1 MVFTYLQLRCLA
13 ARVMCNVIPRT
24 QVRSF
29 ESRGEKSEDSASR
42 LRETRRP
49 FPPHATDNETSSP
62 REKQPSAIQLEQR
75 WNQQRDGATGE
86 GIFVSPLAKLAA
98 KLVAR
103 ESGKETRNEQLDER
117 CRASVFPTAP
127 ASAISRG
134 TRRKSG
140 AQIRITR
147 RTTAQLKLRSR
158 DQRKRN
164 ARPTKNQTR
173 ISCLVPCL
181 PLNHPPPAGG
191 GCFWGRGGGGVVRVE
206 KFLAERALP
215 SLLFTARE
223 RVTRHRWTASLS
235 RVPPSPSARYLF
247 PNTPSKHARTLP
259 PNHTFSKHD
268 RVHIHGEVPYT
279 R

>member
-1 MVFTYLQLRCLA
+1 MGRNRRIQHHDCEKPDVHFLR
-13 ARVMCNVIPRT
+13 
-24 QVRSF
+24 
-29 ESRGEKSEDSASR
+29 
-42 LRETRRP
+42 
-49 FPPHATDNETSSP
+49 ATDNETSSP
-62 REKQPSAIQLEQR
+62 REKQPSAIQLEQQ
-75 WNQQRDGATGE
+75 WNQQRDGTRGREFSFRRWPSWLRNSRKRQWEGDEKRAT
-86 GIFVSPLAKLAA
+86 
-98 KLVAR
+98 R
-103 ESGKETRNEQLDER
+103 RER
-117 CRASVFPTAP
+117 CRASVFPTAS

-173 ISCLVPCL
+173 ISCLVPYL
-181 PLNHPPPAGG
+181 PLAHPPPAGG
-191 GCFWGRGGGGVVRVE
+191 GGGGVVVVRVE

-215 SLLFTARE
+215 SLMFTARE

-235 RVPPSPSARYLF
+235 RAPPSPSARYLF

-268 RVHIHGEVPYT
+268 CVHIHGEVP
-279 R
+279 